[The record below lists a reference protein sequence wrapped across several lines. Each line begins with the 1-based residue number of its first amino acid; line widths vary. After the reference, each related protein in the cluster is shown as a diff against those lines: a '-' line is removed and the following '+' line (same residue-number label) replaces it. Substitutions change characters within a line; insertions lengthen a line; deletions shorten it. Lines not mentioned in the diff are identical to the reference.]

1 MDIKKYTHK
10 VKVFHDKWM
19 KKPQEVEVSLPYV
32 PTEFVRPDEVVE
44 TFHIDWE
51 EQGLV
56 QKKHLIQG
64 DEERKKALEIN
75 WNLEERKK
83 KGNKK
88 LP

>member
-1 MDIKKYTHK
+1 MKYTHK

-51 EQGLV
+51 E
-56 QKKHLIQG
+56 
-64 DEERKKALEIN
+64 E
-75 WNLEERKK
+75 KK

-88 LP
+88 LPQFFQGGEIAMNINHILVANECK